1 MQPKL
6 VLIDGHALAY
16 RMFYALPLEAFTTA
30 DGEPTNATYGF
41 TRTLVERLFS
51 DHPPE
56 YFAVSF
62 DLGRTFRDDMF
73 AEYKGTREKMPDE
86 LRVQIGRI
94 KDVVRAFNIPILE
107 LEGYEADD
115 VLGTVA
121 RQAKEQGVL
130 AHIITGDR
138 DLLQLVDDNTAVELP
153 PRRGS
158 QNPEVFDTAAVVDYF
173 GVLPDQVVDW
183 KALVGDTSD
192 NIPGVRGVGQKTAT
206 RLLQQYGTLD
216 GIYEHID
223 AVKGAMGKKL
233 ADGKEDA
240 YLSYKLAKIVTDAP
254 ITLDLEACLAKDF
267 DAAVVLEMFRD
278 LEFRTLSRQL
288 LEHLGDESQ
297 YGRTAGKLPQ
307 PKRCLSIAKRS
318 SMNWL
323 RS

>member
-1 MQPKL
+1 MKPKL

-16 RMFYALPLEAFTTA
+16 RMFYALPLEAFTTE

-41 TRTLVERLFS
+41 TRTLVERLLS
-51 DHPPE
+51 DHPPQ

-73 AEYKGTREKMPDE
+73 ADYKGTREKMPDE

-107 LEGYEADD
+107 LEGFEADD

-153 PRRGS
+153 SRRGS
-158 QNPEVFDTAAVVDYF
+158 QIPEVFDTAAVVDYF
-173 GVLPDQVVDW
+173 GVLPEQVVDW

-223 AVKGAMGKKL
+223 AIKGAMGKKL
-233 ADGKEDA
+233 VEGKEDA
-240 YLSYKLAKIVTDAP
+240 YLSYQLAKIVTDAP
-254 ITLDLEACLAKDF
+254 ITLDLEACLAQDF
-267 DAAVVLEMFRD
+267 DAAVVLEIFRE
-278 LEFRTLSRQL
+278 LEFRTSNSPAV
-288 LEHLGDESQ
+288 GAP
-297 YGRTAGKLPQ
+297 G
-307 PKRCLSIAKRS
+307 
-318 SMNWL
+318 
-323 RS
+323 